1 MKPQLLSVMP
11 LVETNPSALPSPLCS
26 MLLTQGRISEK
37 DAANAVAYQ
46 QNLGGNIGAILVRL
60 GAISEDSLLESQS
73 EMLGIPLI
81 DQLDVPVSPEEYLS
95 PIEASGIELN
105 WWLDQE
111 ILPWFGV
118 DAETVCYFAREPLH
132 PFLMETLEKAFP
144 DKKLKPYFV
153 RSYHLDKALESV
165 SGYNDRQK
173 DNLDIQQLRAIAEE
187 APVIEFVSNL
197 LAQALDQ
204 RASDVHIEP
213 GKNQMVI
220 RFRIDGMLY
229 TRFTLAPSRYPAIAS
244 RVKLIAG
251 IDISER
257 RLPQDGRVSV
267 RISGIEVDL
276 RVSST
281 PGVNGESIVLRL
293 LPKETRSYSI
303 DDIGMFPDHIA
314 LLYDW
319 MNMANGIMLVTG
331 PTGSGKSTTLYG
343 VLAAINSGLQK
354 IITVEDPV
362 EYYMEGI
369 TQIQTH
375 SDIGYTFARALRSI
389 MRQDPDVVMVG
400 EIRDRETAEIAIQ
413 AALTGHLVLS
423 TLHTNSSL
431 AAFVRLI
438 DMGIDPFLVAT
449 PIRAVMAQRLVR
461 RLCVHCA
468 EPVQPSPAMEQE
480 IAAWLNLD
488 FLPKQ
493 AAWKRAVGC
502 SKCQQTGYSG
512 RLGIY
517 ELVPVS
523 PAIQEAIL
531 RRESEQ
537 ELWRL
542 ATSDRRRS
550 MRVDG
555 LPKAR
560 SGLTSIEEIVRVVTL

>member
-1 MKPQLLSVMP
+1 MDTISPI
-11 LVETNPSALPSPLCS
+11 SPLCER
-26 MLLTQGRISEK
+26 LLAQGKITEK
-37 DAANAVAYQ
+37 DAQNAQLYQ
-46 QNLGGNIGAILVRL
+46 TGQGGNIGAILVRL
-60 GAISEDSLLESQS
+60 GAISEEALLESQS
-73 EMLGIPLI
+73 EFLDVPLI
-81 DQLDVPVSPEEYLS
+81 DQLAIPANPKDYLAA
-95 PIEASGIELN
+95 IETSGIGLD

-111 ILPWFGV
+111 VLPWFGV
-118 DAETVCYFAREPLH
+118 DETELRYFAREPLN
-132 PFLMETLEKAFP
+132 PFLMETLAKTFP
-144 DKKLKPYFV
+144 GKMLTPYFV

-165 SGYNDRQK
+165 SGFNEQNK
-173 DNLDIQQLRAIAEE
+173 DNLDIQQLREIAEE

-197 LAQALDQ
+197 LSQALDQ

-213 GKNQMVI
+213 GKNQMAI

-229 TRFTLAPSRYPAIAS
+229 TRFTLAPARYPAIAS
-244 RVKLIAG
+244 RVKLISG

-257 RLPQDGRVSV
+257 RLPQDGRVSI

-281 PGVNGESIVLRL
+281 PGVNGESIVMRL
-293 LPKETRSYSI
+293 LPKEHRSYSI
-303 DDIGMFPDHIA
+303 DDIGMFPDHKG
-314 LLYDW
+314 LLNDW
-319 MNMANGIMLVTG
+319 MRMANGIILVTG

-343 VLAAINSGLQK
+343 ALAAINTGEQK

-375 SDIGYTFARALRSI
+375 ADIGYTFARALRSI

-431 AAFVRLI
+431 AAFIRLI

-449 PIRAVMAQRLVR
+449 PVRAVMAQRLVR
-461 RLCVHCA
+461 RLCPHCA
-468 EPVQPSPAMEQE
+468 ETAHPSAAVEKE
-480 IAAWLNLD
+480 IAAWLNRD
-488 FLPKQ
+488 FLSAT
-493 AAWKRAVGC
+493 AAWKKAKGC
-502 SKCQQTGYSG
+502 NQCQQTGYIG

-517 ELVPVS
+517 ELVPVT
-523 PAIQEAIL
+523 PAMQEAIL
-531 RRESEQ
+531 RREPEQ
-537 ELWRL
+537 GLWRL
-542 ATSDRRRS
+542 ALGDGHRT

-555 LPKAR
+555 LLKAR
-560 SGLTSIEEIVRVVTL
+560 SGLTSIEEILRVVTL